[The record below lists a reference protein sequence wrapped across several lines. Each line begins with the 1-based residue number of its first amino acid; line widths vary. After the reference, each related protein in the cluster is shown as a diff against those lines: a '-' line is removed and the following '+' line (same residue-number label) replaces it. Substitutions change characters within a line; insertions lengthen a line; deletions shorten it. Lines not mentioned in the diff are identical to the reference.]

1 MHNFLHHQR
10 IDGCAAQEVWRW
22 RPHNRI
28 KKQLLQSRALQRTRL
43 LKKFYE
49 TGKATRNTTP
59 DAMFLCFSA
68 HTPFAKILMIHLAHR
83 WMMKWSKPLAGMLIR
98 SGLLHR
104 IMNYW
109 LNNVLISHI

>member
-1 MHNFLHHQR
+1 MPDVH
-10 IDGCAAQEVWRW
+10 AQLSPSSAHRWMRCPEVWRW

-68 HTPFAKILMIHLAHR
+68 HTPSRK
-83 WMMKWSKPLAGMLIR
+83 S
-98 SGLLHR
+98 
-104 IMNYW
+104 
-109 LNNVLISHI
+109 